1 MAAPVTLVRQI
12 GEGTA
17 VTQLRQQL
25 GEHAEDGLPLNPDA
39 AQPPF
44 PVWMSLP
51 ATWSLLDTNPG
62 TWRRSA
68 EDLMDTTFRGSR
80 LPTADRKAFMGAI
93 EGLVADC
100 QSAGACVSLLMAGR
114 RQGGGAATAG
124 IHIAF
129 ADEGVPAT
137 LGRVQDAIPR
147 AGTRTQIDSGVGPAM
162 LQRERMTMLIPGTG
176 QLAALTSLQIFVPI
190 PDTTWTMALA
200 TASAYPEIT
209 DRLETLLV
217 EIARSVRV
225 DPPGGGAG
233 GAGAGND
240 GAGNDGASGPG
251 RARADRAT
259 AERTGDRPGPL
270 ITDGFDGLVTR
281 RLGDRPDGDGQ
292 PGGSDG

>member
-1 MAAPVTLVRQI
+1 M
-12 GEGTA
+12 
-17 VTQLRQQL
+17 TQLREQL
-25 GEHAEDGLPLNPDA
+25 GDGIPLNPDA

-51 ATWSLLDTNPG
+51 SSWSLLDTNPG

-68 EDLMDTTFRGSR
+68 DDLIDTTFHGSR
-80 LPTADRKAFMGAI
+80 LSAADRKTFLGFI
-93 EGLVADC
+93 ESLVADC
-100 QSAGACVSLLMAGR
+100 QSAGACVSLLMVGR
-114 RQGGGAATAG
+114 REGGGAASAG

-137 LGRVQDAIPR
+137 LGRVQDSIPR
-147 AGTRTQIDSGVGPAM
+147 AGTRTEIDSGVGPAM

-190 PDTTWTMALA
+190 PETSWTAALA

-217 EIARSVRV
+217 EIARSMSVQH
-225 DPPGGGAG
+225 PGGGNQGAPQADENDESGDG
-233 GAGAGND
+233 GGGGD
-240 GAGNDGASGPG
+240 GDDGGDAAADNPASG
-251 RARADRAT
+251 RARPDRASPERRADRS
-259 AERTGDRPGPL
+259 GPR

-281 RLGDRPDGDGQ
+281 RLGPADDDGH
-292 PGGSDG
+292 SDGGRSDG